1 MAELPDESAVVA
13 GLEDHRLSEIA
24 EEDEYLQLKE
34 LTPTEPNPSSS
45 SGATIGKI
53 TLFAYFW
60 CITVG

>member
-34 LTPTEPNPSSS
+34 LTPSSN
-45 SGATIGKI
+45 SGATIGKT
-53 TLFAYFW
+53 TLFAYF
-60 CITVG
+60 